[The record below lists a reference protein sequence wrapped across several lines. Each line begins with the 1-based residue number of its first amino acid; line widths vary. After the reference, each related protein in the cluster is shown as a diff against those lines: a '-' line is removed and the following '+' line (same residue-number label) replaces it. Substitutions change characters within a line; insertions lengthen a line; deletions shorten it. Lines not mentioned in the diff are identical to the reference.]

1 MRRELLDQAGWRTI
15 VLTSQDYY
23 RHRDHTV
30 GRIEATL
37 VERGV
42 LGSSGGKQVQVREQA
57 CPSSPRSML
66 VPCRLSGPT
75 TL

>member
-42 LGSSGGKQVQVREQA
+42 LGSSGGKQ
-57 CPSSPRSML
+57 
-66 VPCRLSGPT
+66 CR
-75 TL
+75 